1 MKTIIFALFNTIL
14 MSNVGYAQSTLDLTE
29 AEFLAQIHQSDSQT
43 NFEML
48 DVNSDKALSLTEIQE
63 LINGLDLMTE
73 FEGNTKEE
81 TVEQIMQVYQNSDN
95 NPDNLLKDDEINQF
109 TKDINS
115 IFAKQQFKKMDRND
129 DGVYDYND
137 VPPLEESL
145 EKLKEATK
153 KLQEASDN
161 LNAIDQEV
169 VTNNFVKGISGSV
182 AKEDFYQMDKNHDGC
197 VTVDEYADYRVLA
210 QDRIDE
216 FDDTDT
222 NIVLTRDNFVGL
234 YTHEKKQN
242 PNCLTIEEYIKN
254 QKAIFD
260 DIDNMDDFENEEE
273 FAIKIYK
280 DMDTNQDNKLTLEEY
295 VNYNMITHEMTKD
308 EHINM
313 FNSYEGASKGWLTK
327 EEFIESFMMAD

>member
-1 MKTIIFALFNTIL
+1 MKKIIFVLCNIML
-14 MSNVGYAQSTLDLTE
+14 ISKIGYTQFPMELTE
-29 AEFLAQIHQSDSQT
+29 ADFVQHAEKSNLQER
-43 NFEML
+43 FELL
-48 DVNSDKALSLTEIQE
+48 DINADKSISVTEIQE
-63 LINGLDLMTE
+63 LIKGLDLMPD
-73 FEGNTKEE
+73 FEENAKQE
-81 TVEQIMQVYQNSDN
+81 TSKQITQAYKKADTDQ
-95 NPDNLLKDDEINQF
+95 DNLLKDDEINLF
-109 TKDINS
+109 VNDVNI
-115 IFAKQQFKKMDRND
+115 IMAKQQFKKMDRNG
-129 DGVYDYND
+129 DGVYNHND

-145 EKLKEATK
+145 EKLKEATQ

-161 LNAIDQEV
+161 LNAMDKEDFAH
-169 VTNNFVKGISGSV
+169 NFIKGISGSV
-182 AKEDFYQMDKNHDGC
+182 AKEDFYQMDKNQDGC
-197 VTVDEYADYRVLA
+197 VTVDEYADYRVLV

-242 PNCLTIEEYIKN
+242 PNCLTMEEYIEN

-260 DIDNMDDFENEEE
+260 DIENMEDFKNEEE

-295 VNYNMITHEMTKD
+295 VNYNMITNEMTKD

-327 EEFIESFMMAD
+327 EEFIESFMTAD

>member
-1 MKTIIFALFNTIL
+1 MKKIIFVLCYTIL
-14 MSNVGYAQSTLDLTE
+14 ISNVSYAQSTLRLTE
-29 AEFLAQIHQSDSQT
+29 AEFLAQINQSDSQT

-48 DVNSDKALSLTEIQE
+48 DVNSDKALSVTEIQE
-63 LINGLDLMTE
+63 LINGLDLMPD
-73 FEGNTKEE
+73 FEENAKQE
-81 TVEQIMQVYQNSDN
+81 TSKQIRQAYKNSDTDQ
-95 NPDNLLKDDEINQF
+95 DNMLKSEEINQF
-109 TKDINS
+109 AKNVNL
-115 IFAKQQFKKMDRND
+115 IFAKQQFKKMDRNG
-129 DGVYDYND
+129 DGIYNHND

-145 EKLKEATK
+145 EKLKEATQ

-169 VTNNFVKGISGSV
+169 FTNNFVKGISGSV

-216 FDDTDT
+216 FDDTNT

-234 YTHEKKQN
+234 YAHEKKQN
-242 PNCLTIEEYIKN
+242 PNCLTMEEYIEN

-260 DIDNMDDFENEEE
+260 DIENMEDFKNEEE

-295 VNYNMITHEMTKD
+295 VNYNMITNEMTKD

-327 EEFIESFMMAD
+327 EEFIVSFMMAD